1 VCRGNAGKDSRMQ
14 ATTARLEPMR
24 ECGSG
29 RASQPDSLSFHR
41 SARSAPG
48 TASRLDC
55 GEQDS
60 LYIREQPRT
69 PAVCHRR
76 CRFSRRYILELPV
89 GYVYASKVAAVVL
102 QPGLPDLASQRAAS
116 KGVIPIL
123 NIRRSSYL
131 VAVFAC
137 MLAWVPA
144 TASAQDKDSFT
155 PMPLDSGFG
164 RMDVN
169 PPPVPAEQIIKE
181 FAAKESEFQDAL
193 NHYTYRRYARVQ
205 TLDDDNKVDGEW
217 YEVDDVTF
225 DSTGRRTEKVVFAP
239 GSTLQRVMMSPSDL
253 QDISHGYPFVLTT
266 EEIAQYDVK
275 FIGRQKVDEVDCYVF
290 EVEPKL
296 IEKNKRYFLGR
307 IWVDATDLQIVVTN
321 GRMVPDDTRKGKEDL
336 HPPFM
341 TWRAQ
346 VDGHYWFPVYTKGEG
361 ILHFSSG
368 NGFIG
373 QDVHIRDT
381 VKYTDYK
388 RFGSTSKIIFGGQ
401 TAPDP
406 NQPTSQPPA
415 TPQKKK

>member
-1 VCRGNAGKDSRMQ
+1 MRLKLQQDYCNRNHR
-14 ATTARLEPMR
+14 ATH
-24 ECGSG
+24 S
-29 RASQPDSLSFHR
+29 SLLF
-41 SARSAPG
+41 PKG
-48 TASRLDC
+48 
-55 GEQDS
+55 
-60 LYIREQPRT
+60 
-69 PAVCHRR
+69 
-76 CRFSRRYILELPV
+76 
-89 GYVYASKVAAVVL
+89 VVL
-102 QPGLPDLASQRAAS
+102 
-116 KGVIPIL
+116 IL
-123 NIRRSSYL
+123 NIRRLKNFAVL
-131 VAVFAC
+131 VGCAVLGFA
-137 MLAWVPA
+137 LNVN
-144 TASAQDKDSFT
+144 AQDKDSFT

-164 RMDVN
+164 RMDVT
-169 PPPVPAEQIIKE
+169 PPPVPAEQIIKQ

-205 TLDDDNKVDGEW
+205 TLDDGNKVDGEW

-253 QDISHGYPFVLTT
+253 QDISHGYPFVLTA
-266 EEIAQYDVK
+266 EDIPQYDVK

-296 IEKNKRYFLGR
+296 LEKNKRYFLGR
-307 IWVDATDLQIVVTN
+307 IWVDASDLQIVVTN

-373 QDVHIRDT
+373 EEVHIRDT

-401 TAPDP
+401 TAPDA
-406 NQPTSQPPA
+406 NQPPP
-415 TPQKKK
+415 PQSPSDPKKKK